1 MKKVGA
7 KFEDNSLILDYQR
20 GEEAAQ
26 LILKGKLQIDMQD
39 VTTTTKFS
47 AIDKALAAAQA
58 RKAAK
63 GDSSNT
69 VTDIRP
75 SKPKGD
81 KIKLDDA
88 SKTAAKMVREEGRK
102 QRQEQLK
109 TQREARRA
117 VKALERVNG
126 KAPHMKKIEKAAAAL
141 PVMSVVAQKFFDE
154 ITPNLSAEQVTSLAL
169 HLQHFNRVKATER
182 ALNQKLDLGQHVR
195 IIGGPT
201 KYVGMTGTVDRAQ
214 RIRCFINIP
223 GVRKPVYLFTS
234 DVELIAEMQATGTE
248 G

>member
-1 MKKVGA
+1 
-7 KFEDNSLILDYQR
+7 
-20 GEEAAQ
+20 
-26 LILKGKLQIDMQD
+26 MQD

-69 VTDIRP
+69 VTDIRA

-109 TQREARRA
+109 IQREARR
-117 VKALERVNG
+117 
-126 KAPHMKKIEKAAAAL
+126 
-141 PVMSVVAQKFFDE
+141 
-154 ITPNLSAEQVTSLAL
+154 
-169 HLQHFNRVKATER
+169 
-182 ALNQKLDLGQHVR
+182 
-195 IIGGPT
+195 
-201 KYVGMTGTVDRAQ
+201 
-214 RIRCFINIP
+214 
-223 GVRKPVYLFTS
+223 
-234 DVELIAEMQATGTE
+234 
-248 G
+248 

>member
-1 MKKVGA
+1 
-7 KFEDNSLILDYQR
+7 
-20 GEEAAQ
+20 
-26 LILKGKLQIDMQD
+26 
-39 VTTTTKFS
+39 
-47 AIDKALAAAQA
+47 
-58 RKAAK
+58 
-63 GDSSNT
+63 
-69 VTDIRP
+69 
-75 SKPKGD
+75 
-81 KIKLDDA
+81 
-88 SKTAAKMVREEGRK
+88 
-102 QRQEQLK
+102 
-109 TQREARRA
+109 
-117 VKALERVNG
+117 
-126 KAPHMKKIEKAAAAL
+126 
-141 PVMSVVAQKFFDE
+141 MSVVAQKFFDE
-154 ITPNLSAEQVTSLAL
+154 ITPNLSAEQVTSLVL